1 MASALKQDLEK
12 LEALAYHRR
21 EYSEADLR
29 RYHVLVRKTGAVVP
43 GEISILH
50 QWMLTPITLWPLNIQ
65 HIFCACLTALEAGE
79 ALDSDMVFL
88 VQSLP
93 GLPSEKVC
101 KVVAEH
107 ERLVQKGR
115 YESLIKTQ
123 TKFDS
128 IERAAMRDPELNRA
142 WKEFKKR
149 WDVRKFA
156 DYKGVIRRSL
166 ISERNFR
173 PSFSV
178 DWKDP
183 VQRFQAAFDAFCAR
197 WNLYGMKGD
206 RPLTMKLSVNLTP
219 HGTMIFIPAYWSFD
233 AKRDV
238 HWPAVKK
245 LHGARALKKQ
255 GEALTEGH
263 EERRANAAKLRKL
276 DAQVK
281 SLCLR
286 GDKKHKFLCDGLGW
300 VIETSPKRFSLLRK
314 EFPSEPSDERIG

>member
-1 MASALKQDLEK
+1 MASALNQDLEK
-12 LEALAYHRR
+12 LDALAYHRR

-29 RYHVLVRKTGAVVP
+29 RYHALLRKKGAVVP
-43 GEISILH
+43 GELSILH
-50 QWMLTPITLWPLNIQ
+50 RWMLTPISLWPLNIQ
-65 HIFCACLTALEAGE
+65 HIFCTCLTLMEAGE

-93 GLPSEKVC
+93 DLPSEEVC

-107 ERLVQKGR
+107 ERFVQKGS

-128 IERAAMRDPELNRA
+128 IEKAAVRDPELSRA
-142 WKEFKKR
+142 WKAIKKR
-149 WDVRKFA
+149 WDVRTFS
-156 DYKGVIRRSL
+156 DHKGIIRRSL

-173 PSFSV
+173 LRFSIEWDDPS
-178 DWKDP
+178 
-183 VQRFQAAFDAFCAR
+183 QRFQAAFDAFCAR

-238 HWPAVKK
+238 RWDAVKK

-255 GEALTEGH
+255 GEALTEGL
-263 EERRANAAKLRKL
+263 EERRKNATKLRKL
-276 DAQVK
+276 DAEAK
-281 SLCLR
+281 HLGLR
-286 GDKKHKFLCDGLGW
+286 GERKHKYLCDGLGW
-300 VIETSPKRFSLLRK
+300 VTETSPKRFTLLRR
-314 EFPSEPSDERIG
+314 EFPSDSCNSAE